1 MEIHRER
8 VLRSKWVFW
17 RRGFFYISVDRFNGP
32 LPLGAGLGGELGLR
46 TSKVDISERM
56 SRTSRAAWRFVFGSV
71 MLDWGM
77 AVAVCGSERE
87 DPDIVS
93 AVLSHDCVTL
103 LLAYK
108 LRPGLPACRLGT
120 FRRRCKVVDYLMVC
134 ATVQLKLS

>member
-17 RRGFFYISVDRFNGP
+17 RWVFFLFQSTVSKNP
-32 LPLGAGLGGELGLR
+32 QLGRVGGKNLGLR

-77 AVAVCGSERE
+77 AVAVCGLG
-87 DPDIVS
+87 ITVS
-93 AVLSHDCVTL
+93 KRMGRGQLCHVLCGH
-103 LLAYK
+103 
-108 LRPGLPACRLGT
+108 
-120 FRRRCKVVDYLMVC
+120 M
-134 ATVQLKLS
+134 TV